1 MKRGYFWRT
10 GDACRAYLVFALETQ
25 RGVAIALQQ
34 VKLGDATDI
43 TQVFERLVNGL
54 REGGWSAYLN
64 VVEGEMSH
72 GSRVF
77 LRTLVIGPQREDN
90 EFYVGVH
97 DIVLEM
103 LQQDGELVASDIGPY
118 SLN

>member
-1 MKRGYFWRT
+1 MKRGYYWRN
-10 GDACRAYLVFALETQ
+10 GDICRVYLVFALETRQ
-25 RGVAIALQQ
+25 GVAIALQQ
-34 VKLGDATDI
+34 IKLADAMDAAH
-43 TQVFERLVNGL
+43 VFDRMVNGL
-54 REGGWSAYLN
+54 REGGWSAYLS

-77 LRTLVIGPQREDN
+77 LRTLVVGLQREDN
-90 EFYVGVH
+90 DFYVGVH

-103 LQQDGELVASDIGPY
+103 LQQDGELVADDIGFY